1 MKIFTINPH
10 FDEVNEKIDIINSL
24 KLVEFTIN
32 DRKSK
37 GIDLGFFQK
46 DLDPEHPVKKFFKV
60 FVTDENTDQ
69 ITDVRPFYKDGNF
82 KSLTVINESEDLD
95 KACIFLNCNK
105 PYGRARFTNELDLI
119 RKKIL
124 VSGKIVGDKV
134 ITNKNGQKFRD
145 ECHPS
150 ILIIS
155 KDETYTISFFNT
167 LKKYK
172 QLAYITYDGEN
183 VNVTIETVPSISK
196 KPSKLSPF
204 AEELINC
211 IREADKIDVNDHHE
225 RKKKNKKWE
234 KNRKEDKWN

>member
-10 FDEVNEKIDIINSL
+10 ADEVNEKMEIVNSL
-24 KLVEFTIN
+24 ELVEFTIK
-32 DRKSK
+32 DKKSR
-37 GIDLGFFQK
+37 GIDLGYFQR

-60 FVTDENTDQ
+60 FVPDENTVQ
-69 ITDVRPFYKDGNF
+69 VTDVRPFYKDGNF
-82 KSLTVINESEDLD
+82 KSLTAISEPEDLD
-95 KACIFLNCNK
+95 KACVFLKCNR

-155 KDETYTISFFNT
+155 KDESYTFSFFNT

-172 QLAYITYDGEN
+172 QLATITYNGE
-183 VNVTIETVPSISK
+183 TIDVSIKNLPPKK
-196 KPSKLSPF
+196 KPAKITAF
-204 AEELINC
+204 GEELINC
-211 IREADKIDVNDHHE
+211 IREADKMDFNDRDD